1 MNTILYNVNP
11 KWLFH
16 LLFIL
21 ISMIN
26 SPHMSSEQVNINHL
40 EAPKVIENKLQTKV
54 DINLLLSRVRQ
65 EQKKENKGNLIL
77 FAIVVSVI
85 FSAGIILS
93 L

>member
-1 MNTILYNVNP
+1 
-11 KWLFH
+11 
-16 LLFIL
+16 
-21 ISMIN
+21 
-26 SPHMSSEQVNINHL
+26 MSSEQVNINHL

-77 FAIVVSVI
+77 FSIVVSVI
-85 FSAGIILS
+85 FSAGIILA

>member
-1 MNTILYNVNP
+1 
-11 KWLFH
+11 
-16 LLFIL
+16 
-21 ISMIN
+21 MIN

-77 FAIVVSVI
+77 FSIVVSVI
-85 FSAGIILS
+85 FSAGIILA